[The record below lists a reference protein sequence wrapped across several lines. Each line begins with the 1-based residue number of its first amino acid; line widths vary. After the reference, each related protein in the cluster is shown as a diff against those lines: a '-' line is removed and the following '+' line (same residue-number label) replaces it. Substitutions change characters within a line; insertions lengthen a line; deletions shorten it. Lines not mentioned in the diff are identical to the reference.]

1 MNLNN
6 NNSNEDGMS
15 ADAVSPLM
23 LNVIRSAGRDKL
35 RQKLDV
41 IGSSYF
47 KSRVF
52 PVKGKITLKAKLE
65 ELFFLY
71 FSPYENL
78 VTVRSSKPKD
88 KSLQEGMS
96 FYTLKK
102 YPEAVKLL
110 KKYLL
115 QNPDDSLIMLYLG
128 ISLLTSGK
136 YKNAS
141 GMFKKIL
148 KSKNSLLF
156 DHAKWYLALSYL
168 KDSKP
173 EEALTELNNIDKN
186 SSYFRKANNLFK
198 KMSLLK

>member
-6 NNSNEDGMS
+6 TNSNREISG
-15 ADAVSPLM
+15 DAESPLL
-23 LNVIRSAGRDKL
+23 LNVIRSAGREKL

-47 KSRVF
+47 KSRSI

-78 VTVRSSKPKD
+78 VTVRSSKTKE

-110 KKYLL
+110 KKYLI
-115 QNPDDSLIMLYLG
+115 QYPDDSLIMFYLG

-173 EEALTELNNIDKN
+173 DKTLNELKSIEKE
-186 SSYFRKANNLFK
+186 SVYFRKAGNLMK
-198 KMSLLK
+198 KISLIK